1 MPSCCDRL
9 LAVFILLVALTSAA
23 RADVLIGLSVPLT
36 GPMGWSG
43 AGQQVGAESAVEDLN
58 AKGGVLGQRL
68 EIIAVDDFC
77 DRDQGLA
84 AARKLVDDGVV
95 AVFGP
100 PCSDAAI
107 PASKVY
113 AEAGVLMISHAA
125 SNPKLTEQGF
135 RTVFRL
141 FGRDDVQG
149 RMGGDL
155 LANRFG
161 AKPIAIL
168 HDGRVFGQGLAEEAK
183 RQLNHRGITEAM
195 FEAIQFGQVDYSDV
209 IQKMQAMGIEVLYY
223 GGLRHEAGLIVRQA
237 HDSGYNLQLVAGDT
251 MGAEDF
257 ALIAGAAAD
266 GTLFTAAPVPMTDPE
281 AARLAK
287 RFDSSG
293 FAGLSGPFRAYAV
306 IQVWAQGVERAGT
319 FKAAA
324 VAETLRASQFDTV
337 LGRVGF
343 DPKGDVTGANTFIW
357 YVWKDRKPVPL
368 EEAPKND

>member
-1 MPSCCDRL
+1 MTVCRVCVL
-9 LAVFILLVALTSAA
+9 VVFGLVVAVASAA

-68 EIIAVDDFC
+68 ELIAVDDFC

-84 AARKLVDDGVV
+84 AARKLVDAEVV

-107 PASKVY
+107 PASKIY
-113 AEAGVLMISHAA
+113 AEAGVLMISHGA

-135 RTVFRL
+135 QTVFRL

-155 LANRFG
+155 LADRFSIQ
-161 AKPIAIL
+161 PIAIL

-183 RQLNHRGITEAM
+183 RRLNQRGIAEAM
-195 FEAIQFGQVDYSDV
+195 FEAIEFGQVDYSDV
-209 IQKMQAMGIEVLYY
+209 IQKMQTMGIEVLYY
-223 GGLRHEAGLIVRQA
+223 GGLRYEAGLILRQA
-237 HDSGYNLQLVAGDT
+237 HDRGYKLQLVSGDT
-251 MGAEDF
+251 MGSGDF
-257 ALIAGAAAD
+257 VLIAGPAAQ
-266 GTLFTAAPVPMTDPE
+266 GTLFTNAPIPMADPE
-281 AARLAK
+281 AAPLAK
-287 RFDSSG
+287 RFAAKDFG
-293 FAGLSGPFRAYAV
+293 GTPGPFRAYAV
-306 IQVWAQGVERAGT
+306 IQVWAQAVGRAGT
-319 FKAAA
+319 FKPSA
-324 VAETLRASQFDTV
+324 VAEALRASQFDTI

-343 DPKGDVTGANTFIW
+343 DQKGDVTGANTFIW
-357 YVWKDRKPVPL
+357 YVWKDGAPVPL
-368 EEAPKND
+368 KEASAKD